1 MIDYTAYSDEE
12 LAELSR
18 SDDKALESLIKRY
31 KQAVISV
38 ARQYFLAGGEDEDLV
53 QEGTIGLFK
62 AITTYNGKTAFKN
75 YAFACIKSR
84 IISSVRKSTSNK
96 NKPLNYYLPIY
107 ADDENDKNPILKLD
121 VSDPEEEYIN
131 EESALEFMAKIKT
144 VLSDYEYEILQE
156 YCHGYSYSE
165 IAERKNITAKSVDNA
180 VQRIKKKIAEI
191 KHDGGK

>member
-131 EESALEFMAKIKT
+131 EDKNGFKRLRIRNIAG
-144 VLSDYEYEILQE
+144 ILPRVFLF
-156 YCHGYSYSE
+156 GNSG
-165 IAERKNITAKSVDNA
+165 
-180 VQRIKKKIAEI
+180 KKKYN
-191 KHDGGK
+191 GKIRG